1 MSGKRSMSDDEVIG
15 WLWRR
20 VDALEKLNTAYRI
33 GSRPAEKTLDELAR
47 TREALAAVP
56 RD

>member
-1 MSGKRSMSDDEVIG
+1 MTDAEIIG

-20 VDALEKLNTAYRI
+20 VDALEKLNAAYRI
-33 GSRPAEKTLDELAR
+33 GRAPSEKTFDELAR
-47 TREALAAVP
+47 TREALATVP